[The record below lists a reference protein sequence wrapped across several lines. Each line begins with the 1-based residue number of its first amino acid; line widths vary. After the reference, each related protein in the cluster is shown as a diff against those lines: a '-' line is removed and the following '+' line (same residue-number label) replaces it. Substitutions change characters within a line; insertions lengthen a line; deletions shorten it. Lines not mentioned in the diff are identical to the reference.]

1 MHTAEMSDRKQEEG
15 KPRSPGIAPVAV
27 KVEEGAKPLPDGFS
41 VDREK
46 VIQSHYKSLWCALF
60 RVTH

>member
-1 MHTAEMSDRKQEEG
+1 MHTAEMSDKKQEEG
-15 KPRSPGIAPVAV
+15 RPRSPGIAPVAV

-46 VIQSHYKSLWCALF
+46 VIHPSALWCALF
-60 RVTH
+60 RVAH